1 MIAGKREKKKQ
12 TKKELKNKIT
22 SLSMQLKEKFDNFGK
37 IILELLL
44 WVSVW
49 ELVVKVLESVKWN
62 NITCY
67 VIMFVIFGTLTFFFN
82 S

>member
-67 VIMFVIFGTLTFFFN
+67 LIMFVVFGTLTFFFN